1 VKFDFEVCGKSAS
14 IQVFYN
20 NNGDIKYSRARHYK
34 GRMNG
39 KPQFEY
45 HQQSLAYI
53 QRKLNEMPKET
64 YPNISNKSGHIGQN
78 PYVDLD
84 KAESST
90 ILKNS
95 WASSSVRIEHQPPK
109 LGVEGSNPSPPA
121 TDNPRPF
128 LVYFIHQAYL
138 RFLKT
143 LLGPKS
149 QTNSKPA
156 SISGQILVS
165 EWAIQAT

>member
-1 VKFDFEVCGKSAS
+1 
-14 IQVFYN
+14 
-20 NNGDIKYSRARHYK
+20 
-34 GRMNG
+34 
-39 KPQFEY
+39 
-45 HQQSLAYI
+45 
-53 QRKLNEMPKET
+53 
-64 YPNISNKSGHIGQN
+64 
-78 PYVDLD
+78 
-84 KAESST
+84 
-90 ILKNS
+90 
-95 WASSSVRIEHQPPK
+95 
-109 LGVEGSNPSPPA
+109 
-121 TDNPRPF
+121 

>member
-1 VKFDFEVCGKSAS
+1 
-14 IQVFYN
+14 
-20 NNGDIKYSRARHYK
+20 
-34 GRMNG
+34 MNG

-128 LVYFIHQAYL
+128 LVYFLH
-138 RFLKT
+138 
-143 LLGPKS
+143 
-149 QTNSKPA
+149 
-156 SISGQILVS
+156 
-165 EWAIQAT
+165 

>member
-1 VKFDFEVCGKSAS
+1 MKIKCIKFDCELCGKVSS
-14 IQVFYN
+14 IQLFFRS
-20 NNGDIKYSRARHYK
+20 NGELSYGRSRHYK

-39 KPQFEY
+39 KPQFTY

-64 YPNISNKSGHIGQN
+64 YPNITNKSGHIGQN
-78 PYVDLD
+78 SNVDLD
-84 KAESST
+84 EAESNT

-121 TDNPRPF
+121 T
-128 LVYFIHQAYL
+128 
-138 RFLKT
+138 LK
-143 LLGPKS
+143 LY
-149 QTNSKPA
+149 
-156 SISGQILVS
+156 IFF
-165 EWAIQAT
+165 